1 MADLLREKRRCTGA
15 HLAEFETSSRSSTSS
30 SSTTTQTDSRI
41 SQQSGNAVSGDG
53 NSLTVL
59 DGGAIENAFK
69 FASNA
74 QAAAVSTINSTS
86 KLVSDAYAEAK
97 GRGAMTD
104 YIIIG
109 AVALSGLVAISA
121 LRK

>member
-1 MADLLREKRRCTGA
+1 MADLLREKRRACGM
-15 HLAEFETSSRSSTSS
+15 HRAEFETSSRSSTSS
-30 SSTTTQTDSRI
+30 TSTTTQTDSRI
-41 SQQSGNAVSGDG
+41 SQQSGNAVSGD
-53 NSLTVL
+53 NNTLNVL

-69 FASNA
+69 FAAGA
-74 QAAAVSTINSTS
+74 QAAAVGTINTTS

-109 AVALSGLVAISA
+109 AVALSGLVAVAA